1 MSETLFVG
9 LILFGLLVVFL
20 VFKVPIAFALIGA
33 SAITLV
39 AIGLPLEV
47 TAQRLF
53 TSLDSFAFLAIP
65 FFILA
70 GNLMGYGGISE
81 RLVGLANSLVG
92 HYPGGLAIVSIVS
105 CMFFAAISGSG
116 AATVAAIGGIMIPY
130 MVRSGYPVGF
140 SSAIN
145 ASAGGIGIIIPPS
158 IPLVSYAVLT
168 GTSVIELFTGG
179 IIAGIVIGICLI
191 VAAILI
197 SRKHNYQTGVKATW
211 AQRGT
216 AFLKAIPALIMPV
229 IILGGIYSGR
239 FTATESSV
247 VAVVYGLVVGLF
259 VYRGLNRENLPR
271 IFKDSAISTAQIL
284 FLIAGATLFGWLL
297 TNYRV
302 PDAIATNMM
311 NLTNNPIII
320 LLLMNIILFVMGT
333 FMDTVASIVIVTPI
347 LFPIAKSIGM
357 DPVHFGIMM
366 CTNLAVGQVTPP
378 FGVNLFVAAGV
389 AKAKLEVIIRE
400 LVPLLVALVVAVL
413 LITYIE
419 PISMFF
425 VYLAR

>member
-1 MSETLFVG
+1 MAYWS
-9 LILFGLLVVFL
+9 FL

-145 ASAGGIGIIIPPS
+145 ASAG
-158 IPLVSYAVLT
+158 VSVL
-168 GTSVIELFTGG
+168 
-179 IIAGIVIGICLI
+179 
-191 VAAILI
+191 
-197 SRKHNYQTGVKATW
+197 
-211 AQRGT
+211 
-216 AFLKAIPALIMPV
+216 
-229 IILGGIYSGR
+229 
-239 FTATESSV
+239 
-247 VAVVYGLVVGLF
+247 
-259 VYRGLNRENLPR
+259 
-271 IFKDSAISTAQIL
+271 
-284 FLIAGATLFGWLL
+284 
-297 TNYRV
+297 
-302 PDAIATNMM
+302 
-311 NLTNNPIII
+311 
-320 LLLMNIILFVMGT
+320 
-333 FMDTVASIVIVTPI
+333 
-347 LFPIAKSIGM
+347 
-357 DPVHFGIMM
+357 
-366 CTNLAVGQVTPP
+366 
-378 FGVNLFVAAGV
+378 
-389 AKAKLEVIIRE
+389 
-400 LVPLLVALVVAVL
+400 
-413 LITYIE
+413 
-419 PISMFF
+419 
-425 VYLAR
+425 